1 MIHGPPMLVK
11 VEIHFIKQAQEL
23 QWARKELQMMF
34 KIAILMGVRASWA
47 WKENLFF
54 SFIVNDWDKSMI
66 YLQGYREK
74 ATGNVMGM
82 EEGLQV
88 QAL

>member
-1 MIHGPPMLVK
+1 
-11 VEIHFIKQAQEL
+11 
-23 QWARKELQMMF
+23 MMF

-82 EEGLQV
+82 EEGL
-88 QAL
+88 